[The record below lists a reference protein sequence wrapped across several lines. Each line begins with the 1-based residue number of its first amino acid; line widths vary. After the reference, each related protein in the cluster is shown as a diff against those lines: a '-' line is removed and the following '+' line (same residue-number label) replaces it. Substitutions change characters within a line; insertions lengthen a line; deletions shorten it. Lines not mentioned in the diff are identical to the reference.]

1 MASPLKD
8 PRLFL
13 RFFFVNG
20 FGTIADYGIA
30 VLLVAALA
38 TPDLVASTIGF
49 LIGTSV
55 NYVGHTLFSY
65 DHTTAKDLSLRGYG
79 KYVSAVLL
87 SLVVRLVVVA
97 GLGAATPLPFWLILL
112 VAIGASFIAS
122 YVIAT
127 LWVFRKPDE

>member
-1 MASPLKD
+1 MASQLKD
-8 PRLFL
+8 PKLFL

-20 FGTIADYGIA
+20 LGTIADYAIA
-30 VLLVAALA
+30 VALVAFFG
-38 TPDLVASTIGF
+38 TNDLIASTVGF

-55 NYVGHTLFSY
+55 NYVGHTLLSY
-65 DHTTAKDLSLRGYG
+65 EHTTAKDLSLRGYG

-97 GLGAATPLPFWLILL
+97 GLGAATPLPFWLVLL

-127 LWVFRKPDE
+127 LWVFKKPED